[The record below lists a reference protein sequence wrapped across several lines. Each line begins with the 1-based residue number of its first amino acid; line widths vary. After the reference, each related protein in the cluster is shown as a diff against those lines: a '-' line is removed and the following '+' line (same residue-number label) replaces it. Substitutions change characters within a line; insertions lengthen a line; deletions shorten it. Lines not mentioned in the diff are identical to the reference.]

1 MNIKFILIFFILFN
15 SVRVFAWDSTTAKYL
30 PLQVGNTWVY
40 SSYYASPVGY
50 GSGYERYKLTGTQ
63 FINGKMYYVINYTH
77 LQISGN
83 FTCSSKLFLGN
94 LPIRIDTVS
103 LNIYRSISCNSFD
116 EALVDSLSSRF
127 GDTANTCFS
136 YHGPKTALNDTAD
149 FFIFDSF
156 RKAKK
161 FSTAEFE
168 GGNDQTYVSG
178 IGMVRYYF
186 SQLQES
192 CSQLLK
198 GCIING
204 AVYGDTS
211 MLTGINSISSEV
223 PDQFSLMQNYP
234 NPFNPTTQFGFRIA
248 DFGLVR
254 LTVFDALGGEVTSLV
269 NQQLNP
275 GTYEVSWDAS
285 VYPSGVYYYR
295 LESGTFTQ
303 TRKMVLIK

>member
-83 FTCSSKLFLGN
+83 FTCSSRLFLGN

-136 YHGPKTALNDTAD
+136 YLGPKTALNDTAD

-295 LESGTFTQ
+295 LESGSFTQ